1 MTTDRTHHYAQ
12 AVVALAEAE
21 GALGAVEDEL
31 LAVARAVDGNDE
43 LRRKLTDQHLPVG
56 QRLTF
61 AESAALA
68 AAHPATRAALAML
81 IAAERVGDIA
91 AIADVVAAEGAARR
105 DAEVAEVYVAAPVD
119 EAKREALKAALE
131 RATGKRLDLKVF
143 VDPSVIGGVRAKI
156 GDIVID
162 GSLAQRLDELRTRVA
177 R

>member
-68 AAHPATRAALAML
+68 AAHPRPELRSRCSSPPSASVTSPPSRTSSPPKVRRVATPRSP
-81 IAAERVGDIA
+81 RSTS
-91 AIADVVAAEGAARR
+91 RR
-105 DAEVAEVYVAAPVD
+105 RSTTPS
-119 EAKREALKAALE
+119 AKR
-131 RATGKRLDLKVF
+131 
-143 VDPSVIGGVRAKI
+143 
-156 GDIVID
+156 
-162 GSLAQRLDELRTRVA
+162 
-177 R
+177 